1 MKNNLLAKI
10 IIASG
15 LIPIVLLTFTA
26 IFYSEN
32 ILFKNLLFFYSSLI
46 LCFIGAIYWGIAFTQ
61 LANLNN
67 FLYLAGIIPFTIS
80 LIAFFAY
87 SYKFLILSFGFLLHL
102 ILELIFFKKLLPPW
116 MIRIRISVSPI
127 ISICLLSVFFL

>member
-10 IIASG
+10 IIVSG

-46 LCFIGAIYWGIAFTQ
+46 LCFIGAIYWGIAYTQ
-61 LANLNN
+61 SANLNN
-67 FLYLAGIIPFTIS
+67 FLYLAGIIPFTIC

-102 ILELIFFKKLLPPW
+102 ILELIFFKKLLPSW
-116 MIRIRISVSPI
+116 MLRIRISVSPI
-127 ISICLLSVFFL
+127 ISICLLFVFFL

>member
-10 IIASG
+10 IIVSG

-61 LANLNN
+61 LAKLNN

-80 LIAFFAY
+80 LIAFFSY
-87 SYKFLILSFGFLLHL
+87 SYKFLILSLGFLLHL
-102 ILELIFFKKLLPPW
+102 ILELIFFKKLLPSW

-127 ISICLLSVFFL
+127 ISICLLFVFFL

>member
-1 MKNNLLAKI
+1 MKNNLLAKTI
-10 IIASG
+10 IVSG

-87 SYKFLILSFGFLLHL
+87 SYKLLILSFGFLLHL
-102 ILELIFFKKLLPPW
+102 VLELIFFKKLLPSW

-127 ISICLLSVFFL
+127 ISICLLFVYFL

>member
-1 MKNNLLAKI
+1 MKNNLLAKTI
-10 IIASG
+10 IISG
-15 LIPIVLLTFTA
+15 LIPIVLLTFTT

-46 LCFIGAIYWGIAFTQ
+46 LCFIGAIYWGIAFTKSV
-61 LANLNN
+61 NFNN
-67 FLYLAGIIPFTIS
+67 SLYLAGIIPFAIS

-87 SYKFLILSFGFLLHL
+87 SYKLLILSFGFLLHL
-102 ILELIFFKKLLPPW
+102 VLELIFFKKLLPSW

-127 ISICLLSVFFL
+127 ISICLLFVYFL

>member
-10 IIASG
+10 IIISG
-15 LIPIVLLTFTA
+15 LIPIVLLTFTT
-26 IFYSEN
+26 IFYSEK
-32 ILFKNLLFFYSSLI
+32 ILFENFLFFYSSLI
-46 LCFIGAIYWGIAFTQ
+46 LCFIGAIYWGIAYTQ
-61 LANLNN
+61 SANLNN

-80 LIAFFAY
+80 LVAFFAY

-102 ILELIFFKKLLPPW
+102 ILELIFFKKLLPHW

-127 ISICLLSVFFL
+127 ISICLLFVFFL

>member
-10 IIASG
+10 IIVSG
-15 LIPIVLLTFTA
+15 LIPIVLLAFAT
-26 IFYSEN
+26 IFFSEN

-46 LCFIGAIYWGIAFTQ
+46 LCFIGAIYWGIAFTKSV
-61 LANLNN
+61 NSNN
-67 FLYLAGIIPFTIS
+67 SLYLAGIIPFAIS

-87 SYKFLILSFGFLLHL
+87 SYKLLILSFGFLLHL
-102 ILELIFFKKLLPPW
+102 VIELIFFKKLLPSW

-127 ISICLLSVFFL
+127 ISICLLFVYFL

>member
-10 IIASG
+10 IIVSG

-26 IFYSEN
+26 IFYSEKTLSEN
-32 ILFKNLLFFYSSLI
+32 ILFFYSSLI
-46 LCFIGAIYWGIAFTQ
+46 LCFIGAIYWGIAYTQ
-61 LANLNN
+61 SANLNN

-87 SYKFLILSFGFLLHL
+87 SYKFLILSFGFLIHL
-102 ILELIFFKKLLPPW
+102 ILELIFFKKLLPSW
-116 MIRIRISVSPI
+116 MLRIRISVSPI
-127 ISICLLSVFFL
+127 ISICLLFVFFL

>member
-87 SYKFLILSFGFLLHL
+87 SYKFLILSLGFLLHL
-102 ILELIFFKKLLPPW
+102 ILELIFFKKLLPSW

-127 ISICLLSVFFL
+127 ISICLLFVFFL

>member
-1 MKNNLLAKI
+1 MKNNLLAKTI
-10 IIASG
+10 IVSG
-15 LIPIVLLTFTA
+15 LIPIVLLTFTT

-32 ILFKNLLFFYSSLI
+32 IILENLLFFYSSLI
-46 LCFIGAIYWGIAFTQ
+46 LCFIGAIYWGIAYTQ

-87 SYKFLILSFGFLLHL
+87 SYKFLILSFGFLIHL
-102 ILELIFFKKLLPPW
+102 ILELIFFKKLLPSW
-116 MIRIRISVSPI
+116 MLRIRISVSPI
-127 ISICLLSVFFL
+127 ISICLLFVYFL